1 MPELNMF
8 TVRPA
13 DGGSRLV
20 TRGLEDILPSTPQQS
35 ILTPP
40 TEDEWDSDLIGCDE
54 ISPSPHNNTAFPTKC
69 EATVSDSFS
78 YPLFIDVP
86 SRASIDE
93 GSSFEPMTTLSGL
106 PSNSTASFGLSPILG
121 SSDVTDI
128 NIPRESA
135 GHFDVSS
142 HRTFSDNNRYPHKS
156 ALGTSLPS
164 RGSMDP
170 SSVTYLVTQR
180 VGSSNSDNCFH
191 KRWDTFSSQP
201 ELSSKGLVKAHD
213 EDSPLEVKRTSI
225 PSQTTSF
232 RNQTST
238 DYVVEAVLHWIESIS
253 PSTTSEP
260 NTWEKVDINELKET
274 MKTLLASSNA
284 FEGDYVQ
291 NCSEDRSQL
300 PVYSPSCFEQAHFS
314 AIETSSETSMPSTSS
329 NVSLCLKS
337 NLVTV
342 NRETVVSNYQST
354 RFMTSEPQQQQ
365 QQEQDKSQYCFS
377 NPSST
382 CPKCFPNFGT
392 QNSLEFVRD
401 KISPCDCKSFQEDSN
416 NANSFHLDPIFEN
429 TCVTSPNFIHA
440 SSDPKSDIFTSSEP
454 PSNPLV
460 YAQQILPS
468 LINERGSVSFQLLSS
483 ILAHSCIE
491 CNQDCH
497 RSMLLDGLKQAFSSI
512 MYSPTSVPS
521 TPTTNEVYYGA
532 DPVYS
537 RSHSSMLRENKEQ
550 PITGYT
556 VPVRRHLSCVRFTDS
571 LSLVSLIDS
580 PTHNL
585 SEAHNILPHPSE
597 SGSYFSES
605 CPSHINVDHSKESQT
620 TSLSYPIGSAEMF
633 HHVYFP
639 PRSRESKSGEFLRS
653 ETSHT
658 VEQGYTIQPNTS
670 TNEASMKTN
679 VETSKTL
686 KFQVNCNSF
695 VSQPRKL
702 DYRDSVSG
710 IPLRVGLPPSTTSGR
725 IDVRKCRKVYGIEN
739 RDQWCNQ
746 CKWKKACRRF
756 PNPCSVS
763 KHSQGLSNRNLP
775 VEKCNRQPIESNVSE
790 MCVICSPPC
799 SSDISLPSMTS
810 PGSWPISSSIYR
822 NLSDNSTV
830 PYKNLTGE

>member
-440 SSDPKSDIFTSSEP
+440 SSDPKSD
-454 PSNPLV
+454 
-460 YAQQILPS
+460 
-468 LINERGSVSFQLLSS
+468 
-483 ILAHSCIE
+483 
-491 CNQDCH
+491 
-497 RSMLLDGLKQAFSSI
+497 
-512 MYSPTSVPS
+512 
-521 TPTTNEVYYGA
+521 
-532 DPVYS
+532 
-537 RSHSSMLRENKEQ
+537 
-550 PITGYT
+550 
-556 VPVRRHLSCVRFTDS
+556 
-571 LSLVSLIDS
+571 
-580 PTHNL
+580 
-585 SEAHNILPHPSE
+585 
-597 SGSYFSES
+597 
-605 CPSHINVDHSKESQT
+605 SKESQT

>member
-54 ISPSPHNNTAFPTKC
+54 IPPNTHSITAFPTKC
-69 EATVSDSFS
+69 EATISDSFS

-93 GSSFEPMTTLSGL
+93 GSSFEKMTTLSGL

-121 SSDVTDI
+121 SSDVTDV
-128 NIPRESA
+128 NIPREPA

-142 HRTFSDNNRYPHKS
+142 HRTFADNNPYPHKS
-156 ALGTSLPS
+156 TLGTSLPS

-170 SSVTYLVTQR
+170 SSVTHLVTQR

-201 ELSSKGLVKAHD
+201 ELSSKGLIKTHD

-232 RNQTST
+232 RNQAST
-238 DYVVEAVLHWIESIS
+238 DYVIEAVLHWIESIS
-253 PSTTSEP
+253 PNTSESS
-260 NTWEKVDINELKET
+260 TWEKVDINELKET
-274 MKTLLASSNA
+274 MKTLLASSNTC
-284 FEGDYVQ
+284 EGDYAQ
-291 NCSEDRSQL
+291 EHSEDHPQPS
-300 PVYSPSCFEQAHFS
+300 VYSPTCFEQAHFS
-314 AIETSSETSMPSTSS
+314 VIETSSETSMPSPSS
-329 NVSLCLKS
+329 SVCLCPKSSLAL
-337 NLVTV
+337 V

-354 RFMTSEPQQQQ
+354 RFMITEPHQQQ
-365 QQEQDKSQYCFS
+365 DGSQYCLP

-382 CPKCFPNFGT
+382 CPKCFPNLGA

-401 KISPCDCKSFQEDSN
+401 KISPCDCKSFQGDSN

-429 TCVTSPNFIHA
+429 TCVISPNFIHT
-440 SSDPKSDIFTSSEP
+440 SLDPKSDIFTSSEP
-454 PSNPLV
+454 SSNPLV

-483 ILAHSCIE
+483 ILAHSRIE
-491 CNQDCH
+491 CNQDCQ

-537 RSHSSMLRENKEQ
+537 RSHSSMLHENKEQ
-550 PITGYT
+550 PNTGCT
-556 VPVRRHLSCVRFTDS
+556 VPVRRHLSCVGFTDS
-571 LSLVSLIDS
+571 LSPVSLIDS

-585 SEAHNILPHPSE
+585 SEAHNMFPRPSE
-597 SGSYFSES
+597 SGPYFSES
-605 CPSHINVDHSKESQT
+605 CPSHINVDHPKELQT
-620 TSLSYPIGSAEMF
+620 TSLSYPSGSAEML

-639 PRSRESKSGEFLRS
+639 PRSQKSKSGEFLRP

-658 VEQGYTIQPNTS
+658 VEQGYTIQLNTS

-679 VETSKTL
+679 VETNKTL

-702 DYRDSVSG
+702 DYRDSISG
-710 IPLRVGLPPSTTSGR
+710 IPLRVGLPPSTTTSGR

-763 KHSQGLSNRNLP
+763 KHAQGLSNRNLP
-775 VEKCNRQPIESNVSE
+775 AEKCSRQPLESNVAE
-790 MCVICSPPC
+790 MCVICSPAC
-799 SSDISLPSMTS
+799 SSDVTLPPMTS
-810 PGSWPISSSIYR
+810 PSSWSISSSISGK
-822 NLSDNSTV
+822 LSDNSTV
-830 PYKNLTGE
+830 PYKNLTGQ

>member
-1 MPELNMF
+1 MKFPQVRTIIQLSRRN
-8 TVRPA
+8 VRP
-13 DGGSRLV
+13 RFR
-20 TRGLEDILPSTPQQS
+20 TRF
-35 ILTPP
+35 
-40 TEDEWDSDLIGCDE
+40 LI
-54 ISPSPHNNTAFPTKC
+54 H
-69 EATVSDSFS
+69 
-78 YPLFIDVP
+78 Y
-86 SRASIDE
+86 
-93 GSSFEPMTTLSGL
+93 SSMYHL
-106 PSNSTASFGLSPILG
+106 A
-121 SSDVTDI
+121 
-128 NIPRESA
+128 
-135 GHFDVSS
+135 
-142 HRTFSDNNRYPHKS
+142 
-156 ALGTSLPS
+156 
-164 RGSMDP
+164 
-170 SSVTYLVTQR
+170 
-180 VGSSNSDNCFH
+180 
-191 KRWDTFSSQP
+191 
-201 ELSSKGLVKAHD
+201 
-213 EDSPLEVKRTSI
+213 
-225 PSQTTSF
+225 
-232 RNQTST
+232 
-238 DYVVEAVLHWIESIS
+238 
-253 PSTTSEP
+253 

-556 VPVRRHLSCVRFTDS
+556 VP
-571 LSLVSLIDS
+571 
-580 PTHNL
+580 
-585 SEAHNILPHPSE
+585 
-597 SGSYFSES
+597 
-605 CPSHINVDHSKESQT
+605 SKESQT